1 MSNKNTIF
9 YRGKQSVSV
18 SFSGSEISS
27 DGSLI
32 LLDKIEKKYKLI
44 NSIAKFLPDLRN
56 PKYIKYTRE
65 EQLKQRVFMLVL
77 GYEDT
82 NDVEQL
88 KYDPLFKD
96 TLQNNLASQPTMSR
110 FENSLDKQSI
120 FDLCNAWI
128 DRYLS
133 TLKGR
138 KKLVIDIDSTNN
150 PTHGKQQLSL
160 FNGYYGEFM
169 YNELFFHD
177 GETGQIILPVLRPGN
192 SHSNKWYVSILKR
205 ILIKIRAQYPDLKII
220 IRADSGFSCAPFYK
234 LADDFNLY
242 YTIGQS
248 SNEVLKKRT
257 KRAEKAVEKLYLEKE
272 LKHQHFINFNYQA
285 KSWHKKQRCYTKIE
299 STGIGMNIRHF
310 ISNLDL
316 EDAREIYFGFYVK
329 RGDASENRIKEV
341 KNMCFSD
348 RLSNHS
354 FWANFFRLI
363 ESSLAYEMFL
373 ILKEKIVKT
382 SCDKAK
388 KWQINKIRTCLL
400 KVGATIK
407 ITKRRIYYQLSKSF
421 VYKDL
426 FLELI
431 HQ

>member
-9 YRGKQSVSV
+9 YRGKQAVSV
-18 SFSGSEISS
+18 SFTDSEISS

-32 LLDKIEKKYKLI
+32 LLDKMEKKHKLI

-56 PKYIKYTRE
+56 PKYTKYTRE

-120 FDLCNAWI
+120 FNLCNAWI
-128 DRYLS
+128 DRYVS

-138 KKLVIDIDSTNN
+138 KKLIIDIDSTND

-160 FNGYYGEFM
+160 FNRYYGEFM

-234 LADDFNLY
+234 LADDFKLY
-242 YTIGQS
+242 YAIGQS

-257 KRAEKAVEKLYLEKE
+257 KRAEKAV
-272 LKHQHFINFNYQA
+272 
-285 KSWHKKQRCYTKIE
+285 
-299 STGIGMNIRHF
+299 
-310 ISNLDL
+310 
-316 EDAREIYFGFYVK
+316 
-329 RGDASENRIKEV
+329 
-341 KNMCFSD
+341 
-348 RLSNHS
+348 
-354 FWANFFRLI
+354 
-363 ESSLAYEMFL
+363 
-373 ILKEKIVKT
+373 
-382 SCDKAK
+382 
-388 KWQINKIRTCLL
+388 
-400 KVGATIK
+400 
-407 ITKRRIYYQLSKSF
+407 
-421 VYKDL
+421 
-426 FLELI
+426 
-431 HQ
+431 